1 MREGGDPQE
10 VTLIEIQ
17 SIVQKI
23 ESDLEEGRSAEEILQ
38 RNILNLEKDPTL
50 LGEVAE
56 TLGKI
61 PHPKIGHILQ
71 QLHHQSSDKKLQKI
85 IRRSLYRLKS
95 RGIPVEEI
103 LPDRGEPVF
112 KPLQAEPPR
121 GFAGPFDF
129 LGQRFLMLVISHP
142 GRGLKVL
149 QGIVSDTEGM
159 IDFKGWEMPRRR
171 FKDFFEALQKDSPFP
186 LVEMEPAYIGF
197 LFSQAAQLS
206 FHRGRTPSQD
216 YLPVKKE
223 IDFIKKDYEDSPI
236 YSLIS
241 KDEIEENDRL
251 LERGGDLL
259 KMDLFSAWRI
269 EEREIRPYA
278 DEIREAEESKLI
290 LNRAQKEARFQEIYQ
305 RALSDLFPEEKR
317 TLYSKRMEEMA
328 WYLLKRGKEEEA
340 RVSLAVALDL
350 KKPPILFQPN
360 PFLFQLV
367 IRSIFSLLQEV
378 YEKKRQEFSLIQ
390 KP

>member
-1 MREGGDPQE
+1 LGEVSPQE
-10 VTLIEIQ
+10 VTLKEVQ
-17 SIVQKI
+17 SIVQHI

-50 LGEVAE
+50 LREVSEA
-56 TLGKI
+56 LGKVS
-61 PHPKIGHILQ
+61 HPQIGRVLQ
-71 QLHHQSSDKKLQKI
+71 QLHDQSSDKTLQKI

-95 RGIPVEEI
+95 RGVPVEEV
-103 LPDRGEPVF
+103 LPDHGKPVF
-112 KPLQAEPPR
+112 RPLQAEPPR
-121 GFAGPFDF
+121 GFIGPFDF
-129 LGQRFLMLVISHP
+129 LWQRFLMVVISHP

-171 FKDFFEALQKDSPFP
+171 FKDFFEGLQNDSHFP
-186 LVEMEPAYIGF
+186 LVEMEPAYVGF

-206 FHRGRTPSQD
+206 LDRGKTPSQD
-216 YLPVKKE
+216 YLQLKME
-223 IDFIKKDYEDSPI
+223 IESIKKDYEHAPI
-236 YSLIS
+236 YSLIP
-241 KDEIEENDRL
+241 KDEIEANNRL

-278 DEIREAEESKLI
+278 DEIWEAEESKLI

-350 KKPPILFQPN
+350 KKPPVVFQPN

-367 IRSIFSLLQEV
+367 IRSIFALLQEV

-390 KP
+390 RP

>member
-1 MREGGDPQE
+1 MIE
-10 VTLIEIQ
+10 VQ

-23 ESDLEEGRSAEEILQ
+23 ESDLQEGKSPEEILQ
-38 RNILNLEKDPTL
+38 SNILNL
-50 LGEVAE
+50 GEDLVSLEEVIEA
-56 TLGKI
+56 LGKI
-61 PHPKIGHILQ
+61 PYPQIGRILH
-71 QLHHQSSDKKLQKI
+71 QLLGQSSDKKLQKI

-95 RGIPVEEI
+95 RGVPIEEV
-103 LPDRGEPVF
+103 LRDQEKPVF
-112 KPLQAEPPR
+112 RPLQVEPPR

-129 LGQRFLMLVISHP
+129 LGQRFLMLVVFHP

-149 QGIVSDTEGM
+149 EGIVSDTEGM
-159 IDFKGWEMPRRR
+159 LVFKGWEMSRRR
-171 FKDFFEALQKDSPFP
+171 FKDFFETLQNDSPFP
-186 LVEMEPAYIGF
+186 LVEMEAAYVGF

-206 FHRGRTPSQD
+206 FNRGRTPSQD
-216 YLPVKKE
+216 YLQVKKE
-223 IDFIKKDYEDSPI
+223 IDSIKKDYENSPI
-236 YSLIS
+236 YSLIP
-241 KDEIEENDRL
+241 KDEIEENIRL
-251 LERGGDLL
+251 LERSSDLL
-259 KMDLFSAWRI
+259 KMDLFSIWRI
-269 EEREIRPYA
+269 EEKEIRPYA
-278 DEIREAEESKLI
+278 DEIGEAEESRLI

-328 WYLLKRGKEEEA
+328 WYLLKRGMEEEA

-367 IRSIFSLLQEV
+367 TRSIFALLQEV
-378 YEKKRQEFSLIQ
+378 YEKKRQEFPLIQ